1 MRILLCCESY
11 FPGGGGVARVNQE
24 IAERLVRRGHEVTVA
39 TAKMNE
45 RHSPELNGVNIEQF
59 AVSGNRVRGMQGET
73 GRYQAFV
80 SSGIF
85 DAILIYAAQQWTF
98 DALWPALPGIKARKI
113 HVPCGYSGFYDSSYK
128 EYFRQMPD
136 ILRRFDHLVFNASNY
151 RDINFARRCGLTNFS
166 VIANGAS
173 ESEFER
179 CPIPDF
185 RDQWGIAEDEFIFLT
200 VGSPPLLKGHR
211 EVALAYAQLRHPS
224 SSLLIL
230 DGKYDPVVN
239 PLLQTVPIKMKR
251 LLIRMAKTILKK
263 PVFSARGFGKAIENI
278 RSQTGKRFLITDLP
292 RAEIISAFFSSNLF
306 VFASHIEYSP
316 LVLFESA
323 AAGLPFLS
331 VPVGNAEEIVRWTKG
346 GEICPASK
354 NNTGYTLV
362 SPSVLAQEMTRL
374 ATDSELLSQLG
385 RQGRDS
391 GNKNYSWE
399 RIVTQYEEIMAG
411 KVMVQ

>member
-1 MRILLCCESY
+1 
-11 FPGGGGVARVNQE
+11 
-24 IAERLVRRGHEVTVA
+24 
-39 TAKMNE
+39 
-45 RHSPELNGVNIEQF
+45 
-59 AVSGNRVRGMQGET
+59 
-73 GRYQAFV
+73 
-80 SSGIF
+80 
-85 DAILIYAAQQWTF
+85 
-98 DALWPALPGIKARKI
+98 
-113 HVPCGYSGFYDSSYK
+113 
-128 EYFRQMPD
+128 
-136 ILRRFDHLVFNASNY
+136 
-151 RDINFARRCGLTNFS
+151 LTNFS

-185 RDQWGIAEDEFIFLT
+185 RDKWGIAEDEFIFLT

-251 LLIRMAKTILKK
+251 LLIRMAKTILKR
-263 PVFSARGFGKAIENI
+263 PVFSARGFGKAMENL

-306 VFASHIEYSP
+306 VFASHVEYSP

-374 ATDSELLSQLG
+374 ATDPELLSQLG

-391 GNKNYSWE
+391 WKKNYSWE
-399 RIVTQYEEIMAG
+399 RIVTQYEKIIAG
-411 KVMVQ
+411 KVLVQ